1 MTMSLGIILGVA
13 ALAASI
19 YLLVGPAAKHWAVGA
34 AIASGVQVAMA
45 FGWISL
51 RIGDLPLQL
60 LISIAIAVCGGV
72 LFFRSNA
79 KGPVAA
85 ATVIAFVG
93 LIRLLSALQ

>member
-1 MTMSLGIILGVA
+1 MNLGIVLGLA

-19 YLLVGPAAKHWAVGA
+19 YLLLGPSAKHWAIGA

-51 RIGDLPLQL
+51 RIADLPLHL

-72 LFFRSNA
+72 LFFRVNA

-85 ATVIAFVG
+85 ATVVAFVG